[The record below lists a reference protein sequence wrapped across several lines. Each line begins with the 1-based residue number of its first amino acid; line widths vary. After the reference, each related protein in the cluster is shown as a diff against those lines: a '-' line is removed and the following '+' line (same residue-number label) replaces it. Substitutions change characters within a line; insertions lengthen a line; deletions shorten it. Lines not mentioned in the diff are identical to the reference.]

1 MARGWESKSV
11 EAQIETAEGEA
22 GNQTRGPLSLEQ
34 LQQLQKKEGLLLARA
49 RALQDL
55 EAARNPRYRQMLQQV
70 LAHLERELESLVPP
84 R

>member
-11 EAQIETAEGEA
+11 EAQIETAESGESA
-22 GNQTRGPLSLEQ
+22 QQRGPLSLEQ
-34 LQQLQKKEGLLLARA
+34 RLRLQKREGLLLARA

-55 EAARNPRYRQMLQQV
+55 ETARNPRYRQMLQEV
-70 LAHLERELESLVPP
+70 LDHIGHELESLVST